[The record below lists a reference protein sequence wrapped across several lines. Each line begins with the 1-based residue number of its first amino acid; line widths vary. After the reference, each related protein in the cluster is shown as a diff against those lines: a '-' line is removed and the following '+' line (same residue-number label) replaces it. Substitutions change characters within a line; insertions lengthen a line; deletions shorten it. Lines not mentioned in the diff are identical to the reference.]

1 MKAAVIHEFGD
12 VDVLKYEDVP
22 TPEPQA
28 GEVLIKILATGLNRL
43 EDYIREGSIV
53 PELEWPHVL
62 GADAAG
68 EVAAVGEG
76 VTGFTV
82 GERVIPQ
89 PGFPTDPADYE
100 TRPGAA
106 TPSFNLPGLHRPGT
120 YAQYIT
126 VPAPQFG
133 APRRPNSPRA

>member
-1 MKAAVIHEFGD
+1 MVEFGD
-12 VDVLKYEDVP
+12 FDVLKVEEVP

-28 GEVLIKILATGLNRL
+28 GELLIKVLATGLNRL
-43 EDYIREGSIV
+43 DDFIREGSIV
-53 PELEWPHVL
+53 PELEWPHIL

-89 PGFPTDPADYE
+89 PGLNGSGRLRDASGCRHGELQAARLAQSGYLCPVHLRA
-100 TRPGAA
+100 GALRGQGHHGPL
-106 TPSFNLPGLHRPGT
+106 T
-120 YAQYIT
+120 
-126 VPAPQFG
+126 
-133 APRRPNSPRA
+133 

>member
-12 VDVLKYEDVP
+12 VDVLKVEEVP

-43 EDYIREGSIV
+43 EDYIRDGSIV
-53 PELEWPHVL
+53 PELAWPHIL

-82 GERVIPQ
+82 GERVEEIAAFQIEESDLGRNVVEQ
-89 PGFPTDPADYE
+89 PALLLELVEERDRDFL
-100 TRPGAA
+100 
-106 TPSFNLPGLHRPGT
+106 F
-120 YAQYIT
+120 
-126 VPAPQFG
+126 
-133 APRRPNSPRA
+133 RRHA